1 VAKRAIG
8 RSSPSRASVA
18 TLTRRFD
25 ELESVVFANRRS
37 LELQFKRMA
46 DIQAEIDQITA
57 RLNRD
62 AK

>member
-1 VAKRAIG
+1 
-8 RSSPSRASVA
+8 
-18 TLTRRFD
+18 LTRRFD